1 MRKTPAKVNAGCILG
16 KQNLMK
22 AIRLTLGA
30 LLFTAGII
38 FTILPGS
45 ILFVL
50 GGLVLLS
57 YDWPRARGWL
67 RHCQTGMSR
76 SARRID
82 RYLLARKLR

>member
-1 MRKTPAKVNAGCILG
+1 
-16 KQNLMK
+16 MK
-22 AIRLTLGA
+22 AIRLTLGT
-30 LLFTAGII
+30 LIFTAGVI
-38 FTILPGS
+38 FTLLPGS

-67 RHCQTGMSR
+67 RHCQTSMSR

-82 RYLLARKLR
+82 RFLLARKLR